1 MKLLFVVAALIAG
14 VAQAHP
20 MLIQETAFIHNPDPT
35 MPSCCGLVALDGDHA
50 IFLAQRSVPDPESVD
65 DTLTRALHLRLVD
78 GEWTFVRAIGENLEH
93 NEADANNLYTFDM
106 RNGIAAAAMADLHVF
121 ERQGADYVEST
132 VDHPFIAPSRSLDID
147 GGDIFIGDGC
157 WGGSVVRKGTDGIW
171 RRVAS
176 INAEYCGDNDE
187 SRGGP
192 VAFAGASAAVN
203 DPYNVLQQPP
213 GLVMFRNAGGNNWQT
228 TQRLEAEEG
237 HFFGTIDMTE
247 NVMYAQ
253 DSTRYGTP
261 RYVRST
267 VDGLWRPSGAFLRA
281 DGDHRLIDDNRAHSN
296 NRIVIGDN
304 FVLRNIWDHDKQV
317 YVVQMFQYVAT
328 GELGHVATLA
338 ASDGSNL
345 GGQVAVS
352 GRRVLVG
359 GSGGAYYFEL
369 PVAPRAPKLSQHTFD
384 STTVTGWTILPGS
397 QFAVAQSGSSRV
409 FRQSSTAGEAGAVS
423 QSANWTNQAIQ
434 ADVKPTAVAGSNRWV
449 GLATRRTDSANYYY
463 VALRSSGI
471 IELKRMY
478 QGSFGTLDSASL
490 PFTLNRTYRLRLES
504 VGSRHRVYVDG
515 VLVLDAND
523 VDLSLG
529 VPALL
534 SYRVAAEYDNV
545 VVSPADIATLWERTG
560 ERVCDFTCPL
570 VEWESDDGEWS
581 WQQDGSNEVF
591 AQSSLTTAGRAPA
604 GAITRNLDQV
614 VETRARLRAF
624 GAGTDPWF
632 GVMARYQDI
641 NNYAYLSLR
650 RSNTLTLRKLVNGQ
664 IQELGAVAMTVTP
677 GAWYR
682 LRLDAVGNRLRAF
695 VNGRQVLEVTD
706 PQPTSG
712 RVGVLTN
719 RAQADFDDFIAVRP

>member
-1 MKLLFVVAALIAG
+1 
-14 VAQAHP
+14 
-20 MLIQETAFIHNPDPT
+20 
-35 MPSCCGLVALDGDHA
+35 
-50 IFLAQRSVPDPESVD
+50 
-65 DTLTRALHLRLVD
+65 
-78 GEWTFVRAIGENLEH
+78 
-93 NEADANNLYTFDM
+93 
-106 RNGIAAAAMADLHVF
+106 
-121 ERQGADYVEST
+121 
-132 VDHPFIAPSRSLDID
+132 
-147 GGDIFIGDGC
+147 
-157 WGGSVVRKGTDGIW
+157 
-171 RRVAS
+171 
-176 INAEYCGDNDE
+176 
-187 SRGGP
+187 
-192 VAFAGASAAVN
+192 
-203 DPYNVLQQPP
+203 
-213 GLVMFRNAGGNNWQT
+213 
-228 TQRLEAEEG
+228 
-237 HFFGTIDMTE
+237 
-247 NVMYAQ
+247 
-253 DSTRYGTP
+253 
-261 RYVRST
+261 
-267 VDGLWRPSGAFLRA
+267 
-281 DGDHRLIDDNRAHSN
+281 
-296 NRIVIGDN
+296 
-304 FVLRNIWDHDKQV
+304 
-317 YVVQMFQYVAT
+317 
-328 GELGHVATLA
+328 
-338 ASDGSNL
+338 
-345 GGQVAVS
+345 
-352 GRRVLVG
+352 
-359 GSGGAYYFEL
+359 
-369 PVAPRAPKLSQHTFD
+369 
-384 STTVTGWTILPGS
+384 
-397 QFAVAQSGSSRV
+397 
-409 FRQSSTAGEAGAVS
+409 
-423 QSANWTNQAIQ
+423 
-434 ADVKPTAVAGSNRWV
+434 
-449 GLATRRTDSANYYY
+449 
-463 VALRSSGI
+463 
-471 IELKRMY
+471 
-478 QGSFGTLDSASL
+478 
-490 PFTLNRTYRLRLES
+490 
-504 VGSRHRVYVDG
+504 VYVDG

-632 GVMARYQDI
+632 GVMTRYQDI